1 MCLYDPPLFLGMPDL
16 SAATI
21 CALPLAASATRWR
34 EWLSS
39 SLGLAVGFVAAHFFI
54 VLLQQEDPPSRF
66 YWMDE
71 QATIV
76 PSSIAGIAFA
86 MVLVH
91 AISRSIQSLWQADYL
106 RATLHLL
113 IALGLLGSLAYFVA
127 GAHAFGGL
135 ATELLAF
142 NTNAQQ
148 PPLAPEE
155 FRIANCIF
163 PPFGEGVP
171 GYTMLAALTIFEML
185 VAVAIADALNRTLAP
200 DNSNDRRK

>member
-1 MCLYDPPLFLGMPDL
+1 MCFYDPPLFLGMPDL

-34 EWLSS
+34 ELLTS

-76 PSSIAGIAFA
+76 PSIVAGVAFA
-86 MVLVH
+86 MVLVY
-91 AISRSIQSLWQADYL
+91 ALSRSIRDLWQADYL

-113 IALGLLGSLAYFVA
+113 LALGLLGSLAYFVA
-127 GAHAFGGL
+127 GAHAFDGL

-148 PPLAPEE
+148 PPLAPVEI
-155 FRIANCIF
+155 RIANCIF
-163 PPFGEGVP
+163 PPFGEGAT
-171 GYTMLAALTIFEML
+171 GYSMLAVLVVFEML
-185 VAVAIADALNRTLAP
+185 VAVGIADSLNRVLVPGLA
-200 DNSNDRRK
+200 K